1 MLLYLY
7 DFIILCY
14 YVIIYVVILCFA
26 LQSKWKPCRNRVR
39 VEIESG
45 GGGDMSSVISPLMRC
60 RNRVRVELI
69 ESRNLEK
76 VLKLEIYLQFSIK
89 KFPSTRK

>member
-1 MLLYLY
+1 MLLY

-14 YVIIYVVILCFA
+14 YIIIYVVILCFA

-45 GGGDMSSVISPLMRC
+45 GGGGMSSVISPLMRC
-60 RNRVRVELI
+60 RKSPRRINRVQ
-69 ESRNLEK
+69 ESRKSSEA
-76 VLKLEIYLQFSIK
+76 
-89 KFPSTRK
+89 